1 MTVVSYPGPAC
12 PDSAFGTLFDLAR
25 LQASGWAHA
34 DVCDACNTINMGSAR
49 LCKCCAHKLPAFYAS
64 EAALDCQPQSA
75 PPPRLFVWA
84 TGMAALLGQIASR
97 CHEAHRS
104 FAAHFASPVDALE

>member
-64 EAALDCQPQSA
+64 EAALDGPPQSA
-75 PPPRLFVWA
+75 PPRLFVWA
-84 TGMAALLGQIASR
+84 AGMAALLGQIANR
-97 CHEAHRS
+97 CLEAPRP
-104 FAAHFASPVDALE
+104 FAAHFASPLDALE